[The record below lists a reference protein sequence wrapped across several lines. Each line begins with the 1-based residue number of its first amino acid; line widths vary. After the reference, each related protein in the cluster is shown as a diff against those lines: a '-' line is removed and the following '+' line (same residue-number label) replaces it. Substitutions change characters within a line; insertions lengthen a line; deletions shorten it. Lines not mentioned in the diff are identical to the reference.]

1 MILLLVWILRLL
13 QILILAR
20 CILSFAPSWQRQPLG
35 LIIIALTE
43 PILRPL
49 RSVVRIGG
57 SGAAVDFSP
66 MIALLIISVLS
77 RAIGR

>member
-1 MILLLVWILRLL
+1 MFIIGWLLQLL

-20 CILSFAPSWQRQPLG
+20 CVLSFVPAWQRQPLG
-35 LIIIALTE
+35 QLIIALTE

-49 RSVVRIGG
+49 RSVVRVGG
-57 SGAAVDFSP
+57 SGMAIDFSP

-77 RAIGR
+77 QVFGR

>member
-1 MILLLVWILRLL
+1 MFLITSLLHAL

-20 CILSFAPSWQRQPLG
+20 CVLSFVPAWQRQPLG

-57 SGAAVDFSP
+57 SGAALDFSP
-66 MIALLIISVLS
+66 MIAFLIISVLS